1 MENSIIMKIS
11 WDKYET
17 ALLIDTYWNIK
28 RGIITP
34 KEAIK
39 DLSKNLRKRA
49 INEGNCIDDIFRNEN
64 GIKLRLAEIETIFTN
79 GDKGLNKKPSKLFK
93 EIADLYISDF
103 KKYENLLEEALS
115 LKIVDPNE
123 NIKNMFF
130 DWSINNIPASERC
143 FLEESIGIID
153 EFCVKTKIYDNTL
166 LEVTDLTIVNI
177 VKESIERNKIFKYR
191 YKKHKRKCISTIS
204 YYSQF
209 LKGEYIK
216 TKYNKTPIQIDRER
230 KDIEYEKGENIVDFK
245 SSNNYFQ
252 TIPVSFKYFGEN
264 IFLEKQS
271 WSYLYGKL
279 AKIIYQDNP
288 NKLKALIG
296 IKLANCGKID
306 FYENNSDKI
315 TLPVEIE
322 QNLYLET
329 FASSNDI
336 IRKIRALLD
345 ECLVDYENVL
355 ITYFHQ
361 TIESIVK
368 IQDISKKQSNNEQKI
383 VGEINS
389 YVVDNEGEDPVNKKI
404 DNTLYKIDFE
414 NLPDLSYT
422 FPVLLTFK
430 DSYSITNPS
439 SWTDLYVNVVTHLYR
454 LAPKTLQKFAGKN
467 INNGSRADF
476 GYKYM
481 ASNMKAPKPVNNY
494 FFVETNLN
502 SIDIV
507 KKIKTLLE
515 LCHINHNDVT
525 IQYSKKST
533 ATINKDQVP
542 SISKNEYIEEFKH
555 WMIKQHISPNT
566 AVSYASAIS
575 VCEGFMLKK
584 SIGTCKLINA
594 NKKEITKNIELLKND
609 DEFIKNNDSQHNRL
623 TAALSKF
630 MKFSNICIDV
640 KPTKTNKTEHSIKR
654 EDFKQKFD
662 DKTIVQYSKILT
674 EKFAKGYRFDIMSR
688 KQFARAYY
696 KEFKEEIINLE
707 EIDDIIKSICFVCNN
722 RAYHPKAVL
731 DPTLSEKII
740 NHIKSELDTESSVT
754 YIGPL
759 YDFFEEELLYSGI
772 SSADMLEAY
781 LKHISNNSFYV
792 DDGYITKSRN
802 YVPSVRDKVCEY
814 MRTSGPQT
822 FDDLCQK
829 FYNFPSNKIKN
840 AISNDNRIIYIDKQT
855 YCHAEFF
862 NFEEDTLEK
871 ISDIIS
877 NSITQNG
884 YMSARELWKN
894 IKVKLPRVFEENE
907 ALTTEYGLR
916 NVLKWYLK
924 GKFNFDTI
932 ISSKTNVYSLKRV
945 FEEFCESRH
954 IFTIN
959 DLEDL
964 AKGLNSVI
972 YFDNVYDKSFRINE
986 NQFITD
992 NELIFD
998 TARIDASIESFISD
1012 EYITIN
1018 DIHMFG
1024 TFPETNFP
1032 WNNYLLESY
1041 VSKYSQKLKL
1051 FHERFNAKVTI
1062 GAIVKKSANFNSYH
1076 EIIVDAL
1083 AKSNIEL
1090 KKDSAFDYLC
1100 MRGFL
1105 SCRQY
1110 KKIDEAIE
1118 KAQTLRKNVIRG

>member
-1 MENSIIMKIS
+1 MK
-11 WDKYET
+11 EV
-17 ALLIDTYWNIK
+17 
-28 RGIITP
+28 
-34 KEAIK
+34 
-39 DLSKNLRKRA
+39 
-49 INEGNCIDDIFRNEN
+49 
-64 GIKLRLAEIETIFTN
+64 
-79 GDKGLNKKPSKLFK
+79 
-93 EIADLYISDF
+93 
-103 KKYENLLEEALS
+103 ALS
-115 LKIVDPNE
+115 LKIDNR
-123 NIKNMFF
+123 NKSIKSMFF
-130 DWSINNIPASERC
+130 DWSINNIPASERY
-143 FLEESIGIID
+143 FLEESISIID

-166 LEVTDLTIVNI
+166 LEVTDLKIVNI
-177 VKESIERNKIFKYR
+177 AKRSIERNKIFKFR
-191 YKKHKRKCISTIS
+191 YKKHIRECINTIY
-204 YYSQF
+204 YYSKF
-209 LKGEYIK
+209 LKEDYIK
-216 TKYNKTPIQIDRER
+216 KNQILYNKAPIQMVAVKEGMVSKKNED
-230 KDIEYEKGENIVDFK
+230 IVDFR
-245 SSNNYFQ
+245 SANSYFQ
-252 TIPVSFKYFGEN
+252 TIPVSLKYFGED
-264 IFLEKQS
+264 ISLEKQS

-279 AKIIYQDNP
+279 AKIIYEDYP
-288 NKLKALIG
+288 NKLKSLIG

-306 FYENNSDKI
+306 FYENNYDEI
-315 TLPVEIE
+315 TQPIEIA

-329 FASSNDI
+329 YASSNDI

-355 ITYFHQ
+355 ITYSHQ
-361 TIESIVK
+361 AIESIK
-368 IQDISKKQSNNEQKI
+368 GIQDLSKKQSNKEHKIFDQINPNVVENER
-383 VGEINS
+383 VE
-389 YVVDNEGEDPVNKKI
+389 PVNEKI
-404 DNTLYKIDFE
+404 DNTIYKIDFDI
-414 NLPDLSYT
+414 LPNLSYT
-422 FPVLLTFK
+422 FPVLLTFN
-430 DSYSITNPS
+430 DGYLVENPS
-439 SWTDLYVNVVTHLYR
+439 SWTHLYVCVVTHLYS
-454 LAPKTLQKFAGKN
+454 LAPTTLQKFAGKN
-467 INNGSRADF
+467 ISNGNRADF

-481 ASNMKAPKPVNNY
+481 ASNMKAPKPVNDY
-494 FFVETNLN
+494 FFVETNL
-502 SIDIV
+502 SSTDIV

-515 LCHINHNDVT
+515 LCHINHNDIT
-525 IQYSKKST
+525 IQYSKKRT
-533 ATINKDQVP
+533 ATINKDKVP

-555 WMIKQHISPNT
+555 WMIKQHIAPNT

-575 VCEGFMLKK
+575 VFEGFMLKK

-594 NKKEITKNIELLKND
+594 NKEEITKNIELLKND

-630 MKFSNICIDV
+630 MQFSNICIDV
-640 KPTKTNKTEHSIKR
+640 IPTKTNKTEHSIKR

-662 DKTIVQYSKILT
+662 DKTIVQYSKILI

-688 KQFARAYY
+688 KQFARTYY
-696 KEFKEEIINLE
+696 KEFKEEIINLD
-707 EIDDIIKSICFVCNN
+707 EIDDIVKSICFVCNN

-731 DPTLSEKII
+731 DSTISEKII
-740 NHIKSELDTESSVT
+740 NHIKSELDTESSVL

-759 YDFFEEELLYSGI
+759 YDFFEDELLYSGI
-772 SSADMLEAY
+772 SNADMLEAY
-781 LKHISNNSFYV
+781 LKHISDNSFYV
-792 DDGYITKSRN
+792 GDGYISKGRN
-802 YVPSVRDKVCEY
+802 SIPSVRDEVCEY

-822 FDDLCQK
+822 FDELCQK
-829 FYNFPSNKIKN
+829 FSNFPSNKIKN
-840 AISNDNRIIYIDKQT
+840 AISNDSRIIYIDKQT

-877 NSITQNG
+877 ISITQKG

-924 GKFNFDTI
+924 EKFNFDTI

-945 FEEFCESRH
+945 FEEFCESRY

-964 AKGLNSVI
+964 AKELNSVI
-972 YFDNVYDKSFRINE
+972 YFDNVYEKSFRINE

-992 NELIFD
+992 NKLIFD

-1062 GAIVKKSANFNSYH
+1062 GAIVKKSANFKSYH

-1090 KKDSAFDYLC
+1090 KKESAFDYLC

-1118 KAQTLRKNVIRG
+1118 KAQTLRKML